1 MKKFSL
7 KEKKAPSK
15 SLQVNII
22 ATYILLFIAFL
33 ALCEFIVWQSLK
45 YLALRNSKAYLE
57 IISYRGSL
65 LLRDHYAD
73 YLMGVQP
80 TKGVLSKE
88 LFILKRS
95 ESLDALEDFL
105 EAQGVSF
112 AIWLAGQRVAST
124 WSFPED
130 ETPEKLKKRLFSQK
144 FLFREIIFKPF
155 DLYCLIGISSKE
167 AIAPFQ
173 REIQIYLAVGFI
185 LAFLAMGLTFLL
197 YRHLIGTPLRRLTQ
211 GLATGDLPSEIG
223 IREFDTL
230 LRMVKK
236 ALEKE
241 RKLIESLAVSEKLA
255 ALGTLAGGYAHEFN
269 NLLQII
275 LGNLDVAETA
285 CRHKACDKVQ
295 QKLKTAR
302 EAALRGASLAR
313 KILSISRHE
322 KGIEEVCDLGALLE
336 ELEEGLRSGLPK
348 NVKFQV
354 DTEHRLGV
362 PLSSEKL
369 RDIIVNLVSN
379 ARDALKDEG
388 EIRIRAYAK
397 GERVILEVSDT
408 GTGMDE
414 ETKKRI
420 FDPFFTTKEPGKGT
434 GLGLYAV
441 YQLTDLAGGQIEVD
455 SRSGEGTCF
464 QISFPRAELPPP
476 SPEKKEPHE
485 GLSRSKSLRIL
496 VVDDEKEILENFRE
510 LFLKEGHEVD
520 LASSAEEALPLLK
533 AKSFD
538 LVFVDLAMPGKG
550 GVWLIR
556 EILRSGLTPK
566 IIVMTGFAGK
576 VTEEIEELKHQ
587 GKIYK
592 VLWKPFDWKR
602 IKEVLRE
609 VIY

>member
-1 MKKFSL
+1 MDKLSL
-7 KEKKAPSK
+7 KEKNFPSK

-22 ATYILLFIAFL
+22 VTYILLFVAFL

-73 YLMGVQP
+73 YLMSIQP
-80 TKGVLSKE
+80 GKGVLSRE
-88 LFILKRS
+88 LFVLKRS

-112 AIWLAGQRVAST
+112 AIWLATQKITST

-130 ETPEKLKKRLFSQK
+130 ETPEELKKRLLSQK
-144 FLFREIIFKPF
+144 FLFKEIIFKPF
-155 DLYCLIGISSKE
+155 DLYCLIGMSPEE
-167 AIAPFQ
+167 AIAPFR
-173 REIQIYLAVGFI
+173 REIQIYLAVGFL

-211 GLATGDLPSEIG
+211 GLATGNLPSEIG
-223 IREFDTL
+223 IQEFDTL

-302 EAALRGASLAR
+302 EAALRGANLAR

-354 DTEHRLGV
+354 ETERHLGV

-397 GERVILEVSDT
+397 GEQVILEVSDT

-455 SRSGEGTCF
+455 SRSGEGTRF
-464 QISFPRAELPPP
+464 RISFPRADLPPP
-476 SPEKKEPHE
+476 SQDE
-485 GLSRSKSLRIL
+485 GKTHKDISRSKSLRLL

-520 LASSAEEALPLLK
+520 LASSAEQALYLLK
-533 AKSFD
+533 KKSFD
-538 LVFVDLAMPGKG
+538 LVFLDLAMPGKG
-550 GVWLIR
+550 GIWLIQ
-556 EILRSGLTPK
+556 EILKSRLAPK
-566 IIVMTGFAGK
+566 IVVMTGFAGK
-576 VTEEIEELKHQ
+576 MTEEVEKLEQQ

-592 VLWKPFDWKR
+592 ILWKPFDWKR
-602 IKEVLRE
+602 IKEILRE
-609 VIY
+609 VIS